1 MALTAMIGLDGLAM
15 GIAAIACVG
24 GSFTNGIVFHRLRLG
39 DKSNVIAVMM
49 EPLTQAPI
57 ITANPI
63 PIYGSNF
70 FGGGLAGV
78 SAAVFHIINN
88 APGTASPIPGLLA
101 PFAFNNPMN
110 VVLAVVFAAIG
121 GTLAGFV
128 GSQIF
133 KKQLRKESSRKR
145 KTARWQKLRWLIHR
159 IEESLWTGYRSRV
172 RGFFGSTVIH
182 FHSSSKE
189 R

>member
-1 MALTAMIGLDGLAM
+1 M
-15 GIAAIACVG
+15 
-24 GSFTNGIVFHRLRLG
+24 
-39 DKSNVIAVMM
+39 
-49 EPLTQAPI
+49 
-57 ITANPI
+57 
-63 PIYGSNF
+63 
-70 FGGGLAGV
+70 AGV

-133 KKQLRKESSRKR
+133 KKHYEKKAAGRENSQMAEVAMADS
-145 KTARWQKLRWLIHR
+145 
-159 IEESLWTGYRSRV
+159 
-172 RGFFGSTVIH
+172 
-182 FHSSSKE
+182 
-189 R
+189 